1 MSRILSLE
9 YNLQS
14 WQLCIYVFIVGVL
27 FLSVWNVIVFLALGS
42 KDGSIIW
49 HIKTKVVN
57 YCSSNLTK

>member
-9 YNLQS
+9 YILQS

-27 FLSVWNVIVFLALGS
+27 LLSVWNVIIVFLALGS

-49 HIKTKVVN
+49 HIKTKK
-57 YCSSNLTK
+57 L